1 MKNHAPK
8 HELLFDEICGKLNEL
23 THKTDDDKDQER
35 WSERLQKMQQNLRLS
50 QEELKAT
57 QSEIQD
63 KIKSLDSMNFLQN
76 DLTQETQKWRD
87 QLDQERTVNSKLSTD
102 LAKSLELNLK
112 LQFEIE
118 EIRSKASNVVQE
130 ERKLNQFLNDKN
142 RALTDELDLAQ
153 ALQNETRLELNKA
166 KDCFSSEQRNWNQEK
181 IHFENH
187 IKELEL
193 EVDTRSLQVE
203 ELTLRE
209 KSKNEEIQELN
220 QTLEKFED
228 YVEQQNG
235 NMKNLSGVAEKKL
248 IELKLALDKKII
260 ESQGYYS
267 HIQQALTQIQ
277 VLRQENTA
285 LKEYIGKLTSLN
297 QMRAN
302 ENGL

>member
-23 THKTDDDKDQER
+23 TNKSDDEKDQER

-57 QSEIQD
+57 QNEIQD

-118 EIRSKASNVVQE
+118 EIRSKASHIVQE
-130 ERKLNQFLNDKN
+130 ERKLNQFLTDKN
-142 RALTDELDLAQ
+142 RAASDELDLAH
-153 ALQNETRLELNKA
+153 ALQNEIRLELTKA
-166 KDCFSSEQRNWNQEK
+166 KDCFQSEQKNWNQEK
-181 IHFENH
+181 THFENH
-187 IKELEL
+187 IQELEL
-193 EVDTRSLQVE
+193 EADTRSLQIE

-209 KSKNEEIQELN
+209 KTKVEEISELN

-228 YVEQQNG
+228 YVEQQNE
-235 NMKNLSGVAEKKL
+235 NMKSLSSVAEKKL

-285 LKEYIGKLTSLN
+285 LKDYIGKLTSLN

-302 ENGL
+302 ESGL